1 MTETLSLQALERDAD
16 ERLPFL
22 WDGGTHTA
30 FLLDASDPVA
40 VANAAAASG
49 ARVTAVD
56 ADIVAA
62 AARRCW
68 AAAGGVERRALVLE
82 SLYELDDDLTAL
94 RSKGTAFDVTDLQRG
109 GPGTRATLSFGG
121 QDDLAAL
128 IRALWM
134 DCDSAEVWFGSAAAV
149 GRAGSRTER
158 RSPFVVEKEI
168 GCVMAML
175 DRPDRCLIL
184 IANELADSLR
194 EAD

>member
-1 MTETLSLQALERDAD
+1 MVIGDAN
-16 ERLPFL
+16 ERLPFR
-22 WDGGTHTA
+22 WDGGTHTG

-40 VANAAAASG
+40 VVNAAAASG

-56 ADIVAA
+56 VDIVAA

-68 AAAGGVERRALVLE
+68 AAAGGVERRALVLD

-109 GPGTRATLSFGG
+109 RATLSFGG
-121 QDDLAAL
+121 EDDLAAL
-128 IRALWM
+128 IRALWA

-149 GRAGSRTER
+149 ERAGSRTER

-168 GCVMAML
+168 ACVLAML
-175 DRPDRCLIL
+175 DRPDRCLIV
-184 IANELADSLR
+184 IANENTLGR
-194 EAD
+194 